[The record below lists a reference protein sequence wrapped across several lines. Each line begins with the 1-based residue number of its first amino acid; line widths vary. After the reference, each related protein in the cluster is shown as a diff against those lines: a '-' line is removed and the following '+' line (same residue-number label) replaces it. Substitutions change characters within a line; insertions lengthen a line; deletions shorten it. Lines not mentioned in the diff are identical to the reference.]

1 MLSKIFFT
9 MIFRYKIILLAF
21 TVILNAQRK
30 DFNTNHD
37 HDVERFKWE
46 IVKKNIEAAVYRG
59 EIKPEKAQEHYNF
72 YRQKEEI
79 NLIPRK
85 DTVLENHFKKL
96 GIEDI
101 KIIKNQLVQKGIGED
116 KLDAVLGGILR
127 LTNMFKSDNEVFEMY
142 PRMESYFKTRLSL
155 SNAQV
160 QYIIKYSKK
169 LAGIS

>member
-1 MLSKIFFT
+1 M
-9 MIFRYKIILLAF
+9 
-21 TVILNAQRK
+21 
-30 DFNTNHD
+30 
-37 HDVERFKWE
+37 
-46 IVKKNIEAAVYRG
+46 
-59 EIKPEKAQEHYNF
+59 
-72 YRQKEEI
+72 
-79 NLIPRK
+79 
-85 DTVLENHFKKL
+85 
-96 GIEDI
+96 
-101 KIIKNQLVQKGIGED
+101 VQKGIGED